1 MKPTKGNL
9 FGLTVDREKIQILD
23 LRVVY
28 PPDFYSWTNWRCPP
42 QESPRIS
49 RELIAPVKAGR
60 GNSLIRFMTIIKGQ
74 NRKPSDLCLAFQ
86 IRFPSH
92 SMAKGLPRASRASRH
107 RASLSFCKAGNRHV
121 NALLWPCHQAI
132 RIKVELFLY
141 QNQFLDRTKNST
153 GFQSI
158 RFQCFEQSWDEFGVK
173 KSGGVSSG
181 ELIWLPFASG
191 FENNSRSQGVIFF
204 WIVALYFHNGVQSA
218 GLLQDL
224 QIDRWAYAAQPFHI
238 LWKILL
244 FPKKWPNPPYLF

>member
-1 MKPTKGNL
+1 MSPSHPNQG
-9 FGLTVDREKIQILD
+9 
-23 LRVVY
+23 RVV
-28 PPDFYSWTNWRCPP
+28 PLS
-42 QESPRIS
+42 ES
-49 RELIAPVKAGR
+49 
-60 GNSLIRFMTIIKGQ
+60 
-74 NRKPSDLCLAFQ
+74 
-86 IRFPSH
+86 
-92 SMAKGLPRASRASRH
+92 
-107 RASLSFCKAGNRHV
+107 
-121 NALLWPCHQAI
+121 
-132 RIKVELFLY
+132 
-141 QNQFLDRTKNST
+141 FLDRTKNGT

-244 FPKKWPNPPYLF
+244 FPKKWPNPPYLFYWYWVKVIPTVYFFSVKRYQKPSPHFLLCSWTIRGSSRTYWSYQSALTSSVTCSRLLSPTGLLVMPFS

>member
-1 MKPTKGNL
+1 MKAETTLDVAGAFHYMPLILVSISLVETCIISQPRISKLDALYSTASLPARKSAEDALSHLFIYIAYYLLWLKPTKGNL

-92 SMAKGLPRASRASRH
+92 SMAKRLPRASRASRH

-121 NALLWPCHQAI
+121 NALLWTMSPSHP
-132 RIKVELFLY
+132 
-141 QNQFLDRTKNST
+141 NQGRVVPLSE
-153 GFQSI
+153 SVP
-158 RFQCFEQSWDEFGVK
+158 W
-173 KSGGVSSG
+173 
-181 ELIWLPFASG
+181 
-191 FENNSRSQGVIFF
+191 
-204 WIVALYFHNGVQSA
+204 
-218 GLLQDL
+218 
-224 QIDRWAYAAQPFHI
+224 
-238 LWKILL
+238 
-244 FPKKWPNPPYLF
+244 